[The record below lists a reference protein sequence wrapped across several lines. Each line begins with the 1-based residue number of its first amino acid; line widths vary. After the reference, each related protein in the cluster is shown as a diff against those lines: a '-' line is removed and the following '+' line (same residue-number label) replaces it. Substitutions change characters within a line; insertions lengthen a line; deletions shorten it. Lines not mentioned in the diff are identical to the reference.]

1 MYIFMRSI
9 LFIFIFQIFLSSSIN
24 QDFDIFYIKINMK
37 IIKINIK
44 MKYK

>member
-1 MYIFMRSI
+1 MYIFMQSI
-9 LFIFIFQIFLSSSIN
+9 LFILFSDILSSSIN
-24 QDFDIFYIKINMK
+24 QILIFYIKINMK